1 ITISASVDEETL
13 TINVSDTGR
22 GISGEQLNVIFE
34 PFQQGNDS
42 LSRDVDGVGI
52 GLSITKNLV
61 RLHGGKLDVSSKV
74 GEGSTFS
81 VSLPVHDGISHEEE
95 VAVTTESTL
104 IEETELLPIAHQ
116 TEKTKSTILVVDDEK
131 I

>member
-1 ITISASVDEETL
+1 
-13 TINVSDTGR
+13 
-22 GISGEQLNVIFE
+22 
-34 PFQQGNDS
+34 
-42 LSRDVDGVGI
+42 
-52 GLSITKNLV
+52 LSITKNLV

-131 I
+131 INLQVLMNQLSLEGYEVITVLQGEEVFHILDEHDIDLIILDIMMPEISGYE